1 MFGTY
6 RFILALLVVVT
17 HIGHIEVI
25 AGLAV
30 WAFFMLSGFLITGVL
45 HTRYGFSAAGLS
57 GFWAS
62 RALRLYPTYW
72 IVALVTF
79 VAITLFRHEVDP
91 AFVNLAFRPMTE
103 MREWFSALF
112 IFGHTTVG
120 LGRVEHALSPPI
132 WAVDVELSLYFLSC
146 FLVSRSRNIARY
158 TMLVSILMF
167 PLLWIAAKNLIS
179 AGDIDSGV
187 QLIYSFIPA
196 ALLPYSIGSYLFFVA
211 GDQADMRPS
220 TMKVVIAAIL
230 VAILALIV
238 SSYSVTTAYV
248 LSLPV
253 FGYLTV
259 SLSKLRTGP
268 GFKRIDDLLGHMSYP
283 IYLAHYLCAYIA
295 VLVAS
300 HLGVRSLLVDSD
312 DGLMFQYTVLGFSII
327 TVLVVSFSLVLA
339 LYLERPMETVRHEVA
354 SRLFGLKSGARNV
367 SN

>member
-17 HIGHIEVI
+17 HIGNIEVI

-30 WAFFMLSGFLITGVL
+30 WAFFMLSGFLITGAL
-45 HTRYGFSAAGLS
+45 NARYGFSAAGLQ

-72 IVALVTF
+72 VVALVAFLAT
-79 VAITLFRHEVDP
+79 ALFRHEVDP

-103 MREWFSALF
+103 VREWFSALF

-132 WAVDVELSLYFLSC
+132 WAVDVELSLYLLSC
-146 FLVSRSRNIARY
+146 LIVSRSRKIARY
-158 TMLVSILMF
+158 TMLVSILVF
-167 PLLWIAAKNLIS
+167 PLLWVVAKMLIG
-179 AGDIDSGV
+179 AGDIDTGG

-196 ALLPYSIGSYLFFVA
+196 AMLPYSIGAYLFFAA
-211 GDQADMRPS
+211 GDQADKRPS
-220 TMKVVIAAIL
+220 LMKMFVASIL
-230 VAILALIV
+230 VAVLALLI
-238 SSYSVTTAYV
+238 SRYSVTAAYI

-259 SLSKLRTGP
+259 SLSKVRTGQ
-268 GFKRIDDLLGHMSYP
+268 GLKRIDDILGHMSYP
-283 IYLAHYLCAYIA
+283 IYLAHYLCAYIV

-300 HLGVRSLLVDSD
+300 RLGFQSLLIDSK
-312 DGLMFQYTVLGFSII
+312 DGFMFEYTLLGFFII
-327 TVLVVSFSLVLA
+327 TLVVILFSVVLA
-339 LYLERPMETVRHEVA
+339 LYLERPMEKVRHEVVK
-354 SRLFGLKSGARNV
+354 RLFELK
-367 SN
+367 